1 MKVYIAGPLWKPED
15 RIILE
20 KIAFFCKEKN
30 IKTFLPHRD
39 VGIYEKGSS
48 KKFFEKDSKEIDN
61 CNLIIAVLDWKS
73 VGSGTAWEIGYAYA
87 KNIPVIALVEDLKSI
102 NTYDRMCT
110 MVFNSV
116 IMFDSLEKLQKEIIK
131 RKKGLKL

>member
-1 MKVYIAGPLWKPED
+1 MKAYIAGPLWKPED

-20 KIAFFCKEKN
+20 KIALFCKENN
-30 IKTFLPHRD
+30 IETFLPHRD
-39 VGIYEKGSS
+39 VGIYKEGSS

-61 CNLIIAVLDWKS
+61 CNLIIAVLDWKG

-87 KNIPVIALVEDLKSI
+87 KNIPLIALVEDLKSV

-116 IMFDSLEKLQKEIIK
+116 TMFNSLEKIKKEIIK
-131 RKKGLKL
+131 RKKA